1 MSLENCTYNELPLD
15 YDEYSL
21 HNFPTNINTSNINLC
36 KLEKCKLIN
45 KLDENVEFSLSK
57 ENNKYSITFND
68 NLSGFIKFNGVKYTL
83 WNTYITKGTSHY
95 YNNKSYETVE
105 LSLELFSETFKK
117 LIIIIPFKKS
127 TTTSSDKT
135 SQNFE
140 KIFNEINKNFKN
152 DTSTNFT
159 SKKNIKLNEIL
170 PDKQFFFYNV
180 KDKLNQKDLNVIIYS
195 PEDSFNIE
203 ESYILNLLSDL
214 ECNELNNV
222 YLKNKLDKLKLP
234 IFYSNTPPLK
244 DDINGD
250 DIYIDCKPVDT
261 QEPNKEYTTYFADM
275 INSIS
280 GGNIKDIIKKSISY
294 LIKILF
300 AAIVI
305 GLIIYFPKLFESS
318 DANNNNNNNIINNI
332 NKKGRKIS
340 SNSIPISANTRVLNP
355 NNENNRRIINSMGK
369 NIPQAT
375 AVPV

>member
-1 MSLENCTYNELPLD
+1 MSLVNCTYNELTLD

-21 HNFPTNINTSNINLC
+21 HNYPTNINTSNINLC

-45 KLDENVEFSLSK
+45 KLDENVEISLSK

-68 NLSGFIKFNGVKYTL
+68 NLSGFIKFNGIKYTL
-83 WNTYITKGTSHY
+83 WNIFITKGTSHY
-95 YNNKSYETVE
+95 YNNKSYQTVE
-105 LSLELFSETFKK
+105 LSLELFSETFQK
-117 LIIIIPFKKS
+117 LLIIIPFKKS

-140 KIFNEINKNFKN
+140 KIFNEINKKFKN

-159 SKKNIKLNEIL
+159 SENNMKLNEIL

-180 KDKLNQKDLNVIIYS
+180 KDKINKNELNIITYS
-195 PEDSFNIE
+195 PEDSFKIE

-222 YLKNKLDKLKLP
+222 YLKNNLDQIVLP

-244 DDINGD
+244 DDVDGD
-250 DIYIDCKPVDT
+250 DIYIDCKPVET
-261 QEPNKEYTTYFADM
+261 QEPNKEYTTYFSDM
-275 INSIS
+275 INSVS
-280 GGNIKDIIKKSISY
+280 GGNIKDIIIKILSY
-294 LIKILF
+294 LLKMLF

-318 DANNNNNNNIINNI
+318 DTNNNNNNNNNNIINNI
-332 NKKGRKIS
+332 NKNGRKIS
-340 SNSIPISANTRVLNP
+340 ANSRVLNP

-369 NIPQAT
+369 SIPQVK